1 MFGKPSR
8 EPRPEER
15 SDLTSFEQLSE
26 KFNIE
31 PEQRLISDFP
41 ETNPASSFPEQE
53 VAISETEETEAAV
66 ETKATVETKETE
78 ETEET
83 EETVSNIEKISLIIS
98 PYFIVLTGLFLYKD
112 NHQLIGTILIGV
124 GILSLLRV
132 SVKDVAAFFEWLK
145 NALGFGDIE
154 SQ

>member
-26 KFNIE
+26 KFYIE
-31 PEQRLISDFP
+31 PEQRLISEFP

-53 VAISETEETEAAV
+53 VAISETEET
-66 ETKATVETKETE
+66 KATVETKEIE

-83 EETVSNIEKISLIIS
+83 EEKVSNIEKISLIIS
-98 PYFIVLTGLFLYKD
+98 PYFIVLTGLFLYQD